1 MERIYEIA
9 GIRYRILCQEQWMA
23 PAEGLLE
30 NFRTYGGHDHTLK
43 FEVVE
48 ELGEPSGKLLY
59 QDSRQMVYG
68 NGPLRLRYVGATQ
81 NGLDGAYLRIWR
93 DGAKSLIQVK
103 RKSIPAGIT
112 PKLLM
117 IAMELEHHIAV
128 SGALFFHAATV
139 EYKGQVILFTAPSG
153 VGKSTQAGLWCENRG
168 ARLLNGDRA
177 VVRGGVF
184 NGIPLCGSSAVA
196 ENVSAPIRAIVYL
209 TQAPENA
216 LTRLTGARAFQ
227 KLWEGCTVEQWEQED
242 ARQAV
247 EAATGTVTTVPV
259 YHLACTPDVLAVELL
274 EKELGL

>member
-1 MERIYEIA
+1 MERIYDIA
-9 GIRYRILCQEQWMA
+9 GIRYRILCPEQWMA

-48 ELGEPSGKLLY
+48 DLGEPSGKLLY
-59 QDSRQMVYG
+59 QDARQMVYG
-68 NGPLRLRYVGATQ
+68 SGPLRLRYVGATQ
-81 NGLDGAYLRIWR
+81 NGVEGAYLRIWR
-93 DGAKSLIQVK
+93 DGAKSLIRVK
-103 RKSIPAGIT
+103 RKAIPAGIT

-117 IAMELEHHIAV
+117 IAMELEHHIAL
-128 SGALFFHAATV
+128 SGALLFHAAAV

-153 VGKSTQAGLWCENRG
+153 VGKSTQAALWCENRG
-168 ARLLNGDRA
+168 AKLLNGDRA

-196 ENVSAPIRAIVYL
+196 ENVTAPIGAVVYL
-209 TQAPENA
+209 TQASENS
-216 LTRLTGARAFQ
+216 LTLLTGARAFQ
-227 KLWEGCTVEQWEQED
+227 KIWEGCTVEQWERED

-259 YHLACTPDVLAVELL
+259 YHLACTPDLRAVELL